1 MDINS
6 LPDAWEMV
14 NRLTG
19 SDNDGLYDIYY
30 KISVA
35 LFDYRA
41 KHGLSQKELAKMLE
55 VCRVTLAQLLQ
66 SVCSRSAA
74 HARGRRPSLELW
86 TSTWIGQR
94 RVASS

>member
-41 KHGLSQKELAKMLE
+41 KHGLSQKELAKMLDI
-55 VCRVTLAQLLQ
+55 TLPMMAELESGDYDYTVKQLWEIAIKLNMEFDI
-66 SVCSRSAA
+66 VLVETADI
-74 HARGRRPSLELW
+74 
-86 TSTWIGQR
+86 T
-94 RVASS
+94 

>member
-35 LFDYRA
+35 LFDYRV
-41 KHGLSQKELAKMLE
+41 KHGLSQKELAKILDITLPMVAELE
-55 VCRVTLAQLLQ
+55 SGDYDYTVKQLWEIAIKLNM
-66 SVCSRSAA
+66 VFDIV
-74 HARGRRPSLELW
+74 L
-86 TSTWIGQR
+86 
-94 RVASS
+94 VADV

>member
-41 KHGLSQKELAKMLE
+41 KHGLSQKELAKMLDI
-55 VCRVTLAQLLQ
+55 TLPMVAELESGDYDYTVKQLWEIAIKLNMEFDI
-66 SVCSRSAA
+66 VF
-74 HARGRRPSLELW
+74 SL
-86 TSTWIGQR
+86 
-94 RVASS
+94 